1 MADIQMRFHKDM
13 LVVSAPLDATLA
25 AQGVAVEYDRP
36 YLNLVEQD
44 SLEDALRLE
53 SIAGAQCLVTAT
65 EDITPARLAH
75 GRMEADSDRI
85 AAAALEAVRTVNP
98 QHILAAIGPC
108 GLPLDGSSK
117 ASLNENRSQYASAA
131 RAFDNLRFDAFLL
144 DGFTSIDDLKCALM
158 GVAQVSDKPV
168 FASVL
173 LGSLDGL
180 APAKPSAAASAKE
193 SSFSVQDINSGL
205 PPDGYTVLDNPVD
218 PLAYLDRHSPLE
230 PERWPEAVAVMAD
243 LGAAVAGFETA
254 DPLPKALDYAK
265 TAAQAASLPIMASL
279 RVVKDPL
286 GASALGLTPLEDLQE
301 YTPDT
306 LVLAGQRLRDA
317 GVQFLRATGEA
328 TAACTGALA
337 ASVSGEDAKR

>member
-13 LVVSAPLDATLA
+13 LVLSAPLDAALA

-53 SIAGAQCLVTAT
+53 AIAGAQCLVTAT
-65 EDITPARLAH
+65 EDITPARLVH
-75 GRMEADSDRI
+75 GRMKAEADRI
-85 AAAALEAVRTVNP
+85 AAAALQAVRSVNP

-117 ASLNENRSQYASAA
+117 ASLNENRSQYAAAA
-131 RAFDNLRFDAFLL
+131 RAFDGFGFDAFLL
-144 DGFTSIDDLKCALM
+144 DSFSSIDDLKCALM
-158 GVAQVSDKPV
+158 GVAQVSDKPI

-173 LGSLDGL
+173 LGQADD
-180 APAKPSAAASAKE
+180 AVPVRADKPAASQ
-193 SSFSVQDINSGL
+193 SDFSVQDINSGL
-205 PPDGYTVLDNPVD
+205 PPDGYTLLDNPVD
-218 PLAYLDRHSPLE
+218 PLAYLSRHTPLA
-230 PERWPEAVAVMAD
+230 PEQWPEALAVMAD

-254 DPLPKALDYAK
+254 DPLAKALEYAG
-265 TAAQAASLPIMASL
+265 TAARAVTLPLMASL

-286 GASALGLTPLEDLQE
+286 GAGALGLTPLEDLRE

-306 LVLAGQRLRDA
+306 LVLAGQRLRDG

-337 ASVSGEDAKR
+337 AAVSGEDAKR

>member
-13 LVVSAPLDATLA
+13 LVVSAPLDAALA
-25 AQGVAVEYDRP
+25 AQGIAVEYDRP

-53 SIAGAQCLVTAT
+53 SIAGAQCMVTAT

-75 GRMEADSDRI
+75 GRMEADAQRI
-85 AAAALEAVRTVNP
+85 AAAALEAVQSVNP

-117 ASLNENRSQYASAA
+117 ASLNENRSQYAAA
-131 RAFDNLRFDAFLL
+131 AHAFDGLGFDAFLL
-144 DGFTSIDDLKCALM
+144 DGFTSLDDLKCALM

-173 LGSLDGL
+173 LGQADGV
-180 APAKPSAAASAKE
+180 APAKVDRAPAKE
-193 SSFSVQDINSGL
+193 SSFSVEDINSGL
-205 PPDGYTVLDNPVD
+205 PSDGYTVLEDPVD
-218 PLAYLDRHSPLE
+218 PLAYLGRHTPLD
-230 PERWPEAVAVMAD
+230 PQQWPEALAIMAD

-254 DPLPKALDYAK
+254 DPLAKALDYAK
-265 TAAQAASLPIMASL
+265 AAAQAVPLPVMASL

-286 GASALGLTPLEDLQE
+286 GASALGLTPLEELQE

-306 LVLAGQRLRDA
+306 LVLAGQSLRDA

-337 ASVSGEDAKR
+337 AAVSGEDAKR